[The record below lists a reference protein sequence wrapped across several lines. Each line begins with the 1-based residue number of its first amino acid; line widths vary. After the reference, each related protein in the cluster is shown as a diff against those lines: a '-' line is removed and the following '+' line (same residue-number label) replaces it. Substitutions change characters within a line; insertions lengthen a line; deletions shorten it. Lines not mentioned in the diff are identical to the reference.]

1 MVKMK
6 LRPSAE
12 NDLQRLDRT
21 LRRRLILGCRD
32 VFDDWTIGKRLGSPL
47 HGLRSHRI
55 DEYRIIY
62 RIHASSEV
70 DIIAIGHRNEIYER
84 MEKRKKSKP

>member
-1 MVKMK
+1 MVRMK

-12 NDLQRLDRT
+12 NDLKQLDPIV
-21 LRRRLILGCRD
+21 RRKLILGCRD
-32 VFDDWTIGKRLGSPL
+32 VFDDWTIGKHLGRKL

-62 RIHASSEV
+62 RVQSSSEV
-70 DIIAIGHRNEIYER
+70 DIIAIGHRRDIYER
-84 MEKRKKSKP
+84 MKKRR